1 MLGYSNS
8 QTEFPIIMW
17 KRLFISISLVASLA
31 ATVATAQKHDAH
43 RHDRKEHAGKHGERN
58 QPSPES
64 ANVNLTQGEVLR
76 RGAALGDSPVVKLA
90 DVLSEPKKYAGK
102 RVIVEGVVERVCQKQ
117 ACWMEIAPEKGAR
130 GVRVQFG
137 DHAFFVPFNSAGLRA
152 RAEGEVGIKHLTE
165 AEATHLEREGAGNFT
180 RDKDGEATEITFV
193 AAGLEL
199 RK

>member
-1 MLGYSNS
+1 ML
-8 QTEFPIIMW
+8 
-17 KRLFISISLVASLA
+17 KRLLISISLVAALA
-31 ATVATAQKHDAH
+31 ATVANAQKHDGH
-43 RHDRKEHAGKHGERN
+43 KHDQKEHAGQHGDKKKRE
-58 QPSPES
+58 PSPETK
-64 ANVNLTQGEVLR
+64 NVTLAQDEVLR
-76 RGAALGDSPVVKLA
+76 RGAALGESPVVKLA
-90 DVLSEPKKYAGK
+90 DVLSEPKKYTGK

-152 RAEGEVGIKHLTE
+152 RAEGEVGIKYLTE
-165 AEATHLEREGAGNFT
+165 AEATHLEREGARNFT

-193 AAGLEL
+193 ATGLEL